1 MGINFQTQKF
11 AGHFPEIWRGESK
24 VLPGGFKPANTIATG
39 VVVRPGTPLYVDFDT
54 RSAAVCK
61 TGKVVNG
68 GTTTAPRVAKGHYF
82 AAGDSVAVNEGAVI
96 ATVKSV
102 DSSNDAYDVITF
114 DKALTGVKA
123 DDVLIETAAE
133 LGESEKAAPKYAPN
147 MINPVFR
154 EFKSTGINTLDAAY
168 DAVVL
173 IPSLAATP
181 MLPEWLNGC
190 CLAANP
196 NIIYIK
202 Q

>member
-1 MGINFQTQKF
+1 MGINFQTQKL
-11 AGHFPEIWRGESK
+11 AGHFPELWRGESK
-24 VLPGGFKPANTIATG
+24 VLPGGFKPANTLVNG
-39 VVVRPGTPLYVDFDT
+39 MVVRPGTPLCVDFDT

-61 TGKVVNG
+61 TAKVVSG
-68 GTTTAPRVAKGHYF
+68 ETATSPRVAKGHYF
-82 AAGDSVAVNEGAVI
+82 AAGDSVAVNGGTII

-102 DSSNDAYDVITF
+102 DASGDAYDVITF

-133 LGESEKAAPKYAPN
+133 LPESGKAVAKYAPN
-147 MINPVFR
+147 MVAPLFKEI
-154 EFKSTGINTLDAAY
+154 KSTGINTLDAAY

>member
-1 MGINFQTQKF
+1 MGINFQTQKL
-11 AGHFPEIWRGESK
+11 AGHFPELWRGESK
-24 VLPGGFKPANTIATG
+24 VLPGGFKPANTLAIGT
-39 VVVRPGTPLYVDFDT
+39 VVRPGTPLFVDFDT

-61 TGKVVNG
+61 TAKVENG

-82 AAGDSVAVNEGAVI
+82 AAGDSVAVNGGGVVAI
-96 ATVKSV
+96 VKSV
-102 DSSNDAYDVITF
+102 DASNDAYDVITF

-123 DDVLIETAAE
+123 DDVLIEPAAE
-133 LGESEKAAPKYAPN
+133 LVDSKAVAKYAPN
-147 MINPVFR
+147 MVAPL
-154 EFKSTGINTLDAAY
+154 FKEIKATGINTLDAAY